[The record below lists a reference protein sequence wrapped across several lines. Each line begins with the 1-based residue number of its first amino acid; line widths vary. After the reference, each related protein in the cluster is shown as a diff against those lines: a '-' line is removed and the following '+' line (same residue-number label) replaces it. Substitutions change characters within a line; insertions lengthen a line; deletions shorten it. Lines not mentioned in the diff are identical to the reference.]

1 MEIRARI
8 ALEVNKFKTNA
19 KVVGNQFKAM
29 TVSGKSFSRNV
40 DKYIN
45 ETAKNQRAQANRTE
59 KDERDSYSRRMQAVR
74 KYAKEKSKA
83 ELETV
88 RNKGGIKAGTT
99 AGMEIGLVEKKQTA
113 MARMSAKERAK
124 YERGLAKEFKQLEK
138 EKERASRDRLKRQE
152 QLEKTWAK
160 NDKALLK
167 DITKAYRQAE
177 KEKEQAARQRVKQQ
191 RSLERTFK
199 NYEKNEQKRYSAWL
213 RANTKQQVA
222 DRKAANKQ
230 MVADTRA
237 SMSKM
242 METDEFQRG
251 MAALRYALYD
261 VSRRAIAFGTAMGA
275 ALGTAVAQSAKFES
289 AFTSVERTTGLV
301 GNKAREL
308 KDTLYDMATAIPIAF
323 EDLTQIAT
331 LGAQLGIASDAV
343 DEFTETVAKFSA
355 ITGISAE
362 QVGLSFGRL
371 AQLLGVPVSEFEN
384 LSSAIAF
391 TGVNAVATDQEILR
405 MSESIGAAAANAGLA
420 ADETVGLASALASL
434 KVRPEQAR
442 GVFIRLFRTLDV
454 AVEQG
459 GEKMEDFAKVVGMTT
474 EAAQDLYRQSPMDF
488 FKQFLY
494 GAQTAGTL
502 NETMAQLGI
511 TNVRELDVIQR
522 LSQNMGVLETA
533 LADTNEQYLL
543 GTYSSD
549 AYALVVDDL
558 ASKIQMMQNAFGEL
572 GAELGDILAPA
583 IGFIVD
589 ALKNAIGFITAL
601 PTPVKVLGLAITA
614 LAAGAGLFFGSLAM
628 GIAGLLALKLAFREL
643 KTEVTGA
650 GINIATFRALATSLV
665 PSLTGVGAAAGGAAA
680 GVRSLSLAMRALPF
694 IGLAATAA
702 TIVASVI
709 EVGSSSSKAADEV
722 NKLGEAAVSG
732 IGGASEALKAI
743 QADTEAFQELTA
755 AGKDTTGMFKDF
767 NLVLSESE
775 VAAKK
780 EKEALLGLAEA
791 AQNDVSTIGDR
802 VISQGDLKE
811 AREKTTEANENYLQ
825 SLLDIEAAEGVGVE
839 VDAAK
844 AFKLGENYVDALARG
859 ARSYAKADGET
870 GDFML
875 DLVRMDQSQL
885 TALEGLGFDYMNI
898 YEQAVVDSAGD
909 GKGAQNY
916 VEALE
921 KEINA
926 IGLDLGNAITLADGE
941 TEAEKMANAINRLV
955 DEGRISSEYGTVLQ
969 QAFVDSGKKA
979 KDFAKDIRDIPANFD
994 DIAKSAD
1001 AANSFVLDSAAAD
1014 EMERA
1019 SNQVVAG
1026 LDAMG
1031 KEGESASEILNG
1043 MLRETPK
1050 NSIEMV
1056 QANQKVQDSLRSLG
1070 ESAIT
1075 TGGEIYGAS
1084 EASKQNMDN
1093 FLSFMEASTE
1103 KAISAGD
1110 GVGGA
1115 ISTMIAGLTQLDNSG
1130 VNTDQMFLQ
1139 LKDTAD
1145 AMLGEAGA
1153 DYAELRS
1160 QLNQVTDVAGLRS
1173 IIVGFYTLRRAAA
1186 TSKYEALELMS
1197 EMQTA
1202 LDALDGTVEV
1212 NVETTPATGKTQT
1225 ALQKMQES
1233 IEKLFRWTNKKIALE
1248 ETLASFGESLRENGK
1263 YFSLYSDRGREGIQS
1278 ILTVIDDLAVQSG
1291 GDLQKMANYLGTFRQ
1306 ALVNAGV
1313 PAAGL
1318 RYVDKAIADTGKS
1331 AQFSAEDVK
1340 DFERSMSSLN
1350 SEAGKTERALLR
1362 MAEAASNFSSSVSD
1376 GLSARFALVDAM
1388 DDITLA
1394 QLDMADAA
1402 EQASQQISDLTNNIS
1417 DNNKQVRD
1425 AKQAI
1430 EDANAE
1436 IGKLAADKN
1445 TLEYQLDIALKY
1457 GDTLRANELR
1467 AQIAGIDEE
1476 IAGQRN
1482 NITDANQDI
1491 ADAQAEN
1498 SRIRQEISDI
1508 QTTNTREAIEESRA
1522 LRDLALKF
1530 ATLTGNMMA
1539 NAEEGEDLNDII
1551 TEQVE
1556 DFKNIATQ
1564 MGYNSTEVE
1573 AMAKLLEEELI
1584 VAMEEIPDDIKTEI
1598 TAETSGA
1605 MSSINSFVTN
1615 ATTRLNSIPRNIVTR
1630 HTTIESSVRG
1640 ISANPTHWS
1649 TGGFVQGPGGPRT
1662 DSIPAMLSNGEYV
1675 IQASAVNRYGVDFF
1689 NALNQMS
1696 RPPAMVQG
1704 AGAAVAGGGNQMVF
1718 LSPEDRNLLQQA
1730 VNRPVTLYADSTT
1743 IATTANEGNK
1753 ILAQRGLN

>member
-1 MEIRARI
+1 MQIRARI

-19 KVVGNQFKAM
+19 KVVGKQFRAM
-29 TVSGKSFSRNV
+29 TVSGKSFSKNV
-40 DKYIN
+40 DKYIQQ
-45 ETAKNQRAQANRTE
+45 TAKNQRAQVNRTE
-59 KDERDSYSRRMQAVR
+59 KEERDSYSRRMQAVR
-74 KYAKEKSKA
+74 AYQKAKSKA
-83 ELETV
+83 ELEAV
-88 RNKGGIKAGTT
+88 RNKGGIKPGTT
-99 AGMEIGLVEKKQTA
+99 AGKNLAIEQKLSQKSIQIIKKREA
-113 MARMSAKERAK
+113 AELKASNRVLKARQKEASQAVKFVKKREAAELK
-124 YERGLAKEFKQLEK
+124 ASNKIIKSRNKEAALAVKSIKKREAEDL
-138 EKERASRDRLKRQE
+138 RASNKYLKARQKE
-152 QLEKTWAK
+152 AK
-160 NDKALLK
+160 AAVRAIN
-167 DITKAYRQAE
+167 QAE
-177 KEKEQAARQRVKQQ
+177 KA
-191 RSLERTFK
+191 
-199 NYEKNEQKRYSAWL
+199 EQKL
-213 RANTKQQVA
+213 
-222 DRKAANKQ
+222 AAQRRLN
-230 MVADTRA
+230 
-237 SMSKM
+237 SK
-242 METDEFQRG
+242 EFERQ
-251 MAALRYALYD
+251 MAATRYALYD
-261 VSRRAIAFGTAMGA
+261 VGRRALAFGTAMGA
-275 ALGTAVAQSAKFES
+275 ALGAAVAQSAKFES

-301 GNKAREL
+301 GSKAREL
-308 KDTLYDMATAIPIAF
+308 KDELYDMATSIPVAF
-323 EDLTQIAT
+323 ESISEIAT
-331 LGAQLGIASDAV
+331 IGAQLGIASDAV
-343 DEFTETVAKFSA
+343 SGFTETVAKFSA

-362 QVGLSFGRL
+362 QVSLSFGRL

-391 TGVNAVATDQEILR
+391 TGVNSVATDQEILR

-459 GEKMEDFAKVVGMTT
+459 GEKMEDFAKVVGMST
-474 EAAQDLYRQSPMDF
+474 EAAQELYRQSPMDF

-494 GAQTAGTL
+494 GAKTAGTL

-511 TNVRELDVIQR
+511 NNVRELDVIQR

-533 LADTNEQYLL
+533 LSDANEQYLL

-549 AYALVVDDL
+549 AYAMVVDDL
-558 ASKIQMMQNAFGEL
+558 ASKIQMMQNAIAEAS
-572 GAELGDILAPA
+572 AELGDVLAPV
-583 IGFIVD
+583 IGVIVD
-589 ALKNAIGFITAL
+589 GIKRMAEGFSDSAPWVKSLTAAIIAF
-601 PTPVKVLGLAITA
+601 V
-614 LAAGAGLFFGSLAM
+614 AGAGIFYGTLTL
-628 GIAGLLALKLAFREL
+628 GIAGLLALKLAMKNL
-643 KTEVTGA
+643 GASAGMA
-650 GINIATFRALATSLV
+650 GIGVKTFTALLNGMIATSVKGAVATKV
-665 PSLTGVGAAAGGAAA
+665 LTVSVKG
-680 GVRSLSLAMRALPF
+680 LSLALRALPF
-694 IGLAATAA
+694 VGLIAIAGTFF
-702 TIVASVI
+702 ASLFTM
-709 EVGSSSSKAADEV
+709 SDSADEAKDSM
-722 NKLGEAAVSG
+722 NELGNQM
-732 IGGASEALKAI
+732 IDTNGGMSEALKAI
-743 QADTEAFQELTA
+743 QKDTAAFKQLTEAGKETA
-755 AGKDTTGMFKDF
+755 GMFKELERSYTDEQLAAKKTKESVLGVLESYEDLQQGRDKVIDSTGEIEEAYSKNAAAANAEAEAIERSNAAKDEAAGEGGVDEDVAYALGNEYALYLLRGMKNYVDEEGNTSDF
-767 NLVLSESE
+767 FVQFGELDSGTQAALAAVGFDIFDIVENSILKAGEDGKTSGGEAYVQSFIDDFEAIGEGLQNVLDMAIDPEDFTFGEILDYAIDAGEIDAKVKQPLLDAFNDSGLSKSDFIANLQEMPSFILDAAGAVDTMNNSVQSNITADALEQQIISTEGLSDMSEGAEDASALLNEKLKELAGSSTEVTKSNQKISEGLRQIAEDAQGTNGEIFGLSES
-775 VAAKK
+775 AK
-780 EKEALLGLAEA
+780 
-791 AQNDVSTIGDR
+791 T
-802 VISQGDLKE
+802 
-811 AREKTTEANENYLQ
+811 
-825 SLLDIEAAEGVGVE
+825 
-839 VDAAK
+839 
-844 AFKLGENYVDALARG
+844 
-859 ARSYAKADGET
+859 
-870 GDFML
+870 
-875 DLVRMDQSQL
+875 
-885 TALEGLGFDYMNI
+885 
-898 YEQAVVDSAGD
+898 
-909 GKGAQNY
+909 
-916 VEALE
+916 
-921 KEINA
+921 
-926 IGLDLGNAITLADGE
+926 
-941 TEAEKMANAINRLV
+941 
-955 DEGRISSEYGTVLQ
+955 
-969 QAFVDSGKKA
+969 
-979 KDFAKDIRDIPANFD
+979 
-994 DIAKSAD
+994 
-1001 AANSFVLDSAAAD
+1001 
-1014 EMERA
+1014 
-1019 SNQVVAG
+1019 
-1026 LDAMG
+1026 
-1031 KEGESASEILNG
+1031 
-1043 MLRETPK
+1043 
-1050 NSIEMV
+1050 
-1056 QANQKVQDSLRSLG
+1056 
-1070 ESAIT
+1070 
-1075 TGGEIYGAS
+1075 
-1084 EASKQNMDN
+1084 NMDN
-1093 FLSFMEASTE
+1093 FSGFLQDAADDAVTT
-1103 KAISAGD
+1103 GT
-1110 GVGGA
+1110 GVQGA
-1115 ISTMIAGLTQLDNSG
+1115 ITTMITGLTQLDNSG
-1130 VNTDQMFLQ
+1130 VNTDEMLTQ
-1139 LKDTAD
+1139 LKTTAGQ
-1145 AMLGEAGA
+1145 MLSEAGG
-1153 DYAELRS
+1153 DYAALES
-1160 QLNQVTDVAGLRS
+1160 QLNTVTDVAGLRA
-1173 IIVGFYTLRRAAA
+1173 IITAFYQLEMAAARAAGA
-1186 TSKYEALELMS
+1186 TKWELYEIQGAW
-1197 EMQTA
+1197 QNA
-1202 LDALDGTVEV
+1202 VAALDGTVEIDV
-1212 NVETTPATGKTQT
+1212 DTTPATGRTQT

-1233 IEKLFRWTNKKIALE
+1233 IEKLFKWTNKKIALE
-1248 ETLASFGESLRENGK
+1248 ETLASFGETLRENGK

-1331 AQFSAEDVK
+1331 AQFSAQDVK

-1376 GLSARFALVDAM
+1376 GLSARFAMVDAM

-1402 EQASQQISDLTNNIS
+1402 EQASKQISDLNDNIA

-1498 SRIRQEISDI
+1498 SRVRQEISDI
-1508 QTTNTREAIEESRA
+1508 QTTNTREAIEETRA

-1556 DFKNIATQ
+1556 DFKNVAKQ
-1564 MGYNSTEVE
+1564 MGYSSTEVE
-1573 AMAKLLEEELI
+1573 AMAKILEEELI
-1584 VAMEEIPDDIKTEI
+1584 VAMDEIPDDIKTEI

-1630 HTTIESSVRG
+1630 HTTIESSVSG
-1640 ISANPTHWS
+1640 MSANPTHWS

-1704 AGAAVAGGGNQMVF
+1704 AGTAVAGGGNQMVF